1 MSIALNGMSA
11 SIVVGMGSIEPTKEK
26 DKKGLAKADLRSLG
40 IELEPTNELN
50 DEKELQNLADNVKDS
65 MYQDYKTAYSKKGD
79 QFKEEAKST
88 VDV

>member
-11 SIVVGMGSIEPTKEK
+11 SIIVGMGSIEPTKEK
-26 DKKGLAKADLRSLG
+26 DKKGFVEADLRSLG
-40 IELEPTNELN
+40 IEPEPANELN
-50 DEKELQNLADNVKDS
+50 DKKELQNLADNVKDS

>member
-11 SIVVGMGSIEPTKEK
+11 SIIVGMGSIEPTKEK

-40 IELEPTNELN
+40 IEPEPANELN
-50 DEKELQNLADNVKDS
+50 DKKELQNLADNVKDS